1 MGPITLALTGLV
13 LASWGAVVI
22 YSKMFNK
29 DETVI
34 EKTLEEVI
42 EHNVENA
49 LNLPEGA
56 LSGKLDF
63 MVQPIEE
70 SPEDKKD

>member
-1 MGPITLALTGLV
+1 MSSITLALTGLV

-22 YSKMFNK
+22 YSKIFNK
-29 DETVI
+29 DETII
-34 EKTLEEVI
+34 EKSLEEVV

-63 MVQPIEE
+63 MVQPIDE
-70 SPEDKKD
+70 SQEYK